1 MKIDQELDK
10 EELNE
15 EAQIY
20 TIDLV
25 ELFFL
30 SFISL
35 PFFLK
40 LSFDVLAYGPG
51 IFSHFTDIM
60 VIGVILGVDFV
71 ILDGL
76 LKMRY
81 YLKKGILNIDEK
93 EQYATAL
100 VVGWFIM
107 LLNFPILT
115 GIVFFIA
122 NFLPHNLRDIFA
134 MGGILV
140 LFAIVI
146 FLLIKLITFPKD
158 DESKNEHQET
168 NKNNG

>member
-1 MKIDQELDK
+1 M
-10 EELNE
+10 
-15 EAQIY
+15 
-20 TIDLV
+20 
-25 ELFFL
+25 
-30 SFISL
+30 
-35 PFFLK
+35 
-40 LSFDVLAYGPG
+40 
-51 IFSHFTDIM
+51 
-60 VIGVILGVDFV
+60 GVDCV

-81 YLKKGILNIDEK
+81 YLKKGILNIGEK

-115 GIVFFIA
+115 GIVFYIA
-122 NFLPHNLRDIFA
+122 NFLPNNLRDIFT

-158 DESKNEHQET
+158 DESKS
-168 NKNNG
+168 